1 MLMRPVSPASA
12 TGQAAVADHDR
23 AVRDT
28 GTDAI
33 WQRALRRLSGP
44 GTGTTG
50 KGPASRADSVD
61 AVQKRYRRPRRRRDA
76 HLGLIVD
83 IYV

>member
-44 GTGTTG
+44 GTG